1 MLLWVGLGNP
11 GEKYKKQR
19 HNIGFMVA
27 DKIAIE
33 HSFSSWRNRV
43 DASLCE
49 GEIAGNKIFL
59 VKPQSY
65 MNNSGK
71 PILKVA
77 RFLKIPSDSVYVFH
91 DDIDL
96 IAGKVR
102 VKNGGGHGGH
112 NGLRDVDAYL
122 GKNYWRIRLGIG
134 RPDEKALVNKWVLS
148 DFSEEERRGWLDSLI
163 QTIADESYQL
173 AEKNIE
179 HFNSKIAFRTS
190 LATPTQKQN
199 KQSGEKNGI

>member
-33 HSFSSWRNRV
+33 HSFSPWRNRV

-49 GEIAGNKIFL
+49 GEIAGNKIFI

-71 PILKVA
+71 PVLKVA

-112 NGLRDVDAYL
+112 NGLRDVDAHL

-148 DFSEEERRGWLDSLI
+148 DFSEEERQGWLDSLI
-163 QTIADESYQL
+163 QTIAEESYQL

-179 HFNSKIAFRTS
+179 HFNSQIAYRAS
-190 LATPTQKQN
+190 LANQTQKQN

>member
-112 NGLRDVDAYL
+112 NGLRDVDAHL

-179 HFNSKIAFRTS
+179 HFNSQIAFRAS
-190 LATPTQKQN
+190 LATQTKKQD